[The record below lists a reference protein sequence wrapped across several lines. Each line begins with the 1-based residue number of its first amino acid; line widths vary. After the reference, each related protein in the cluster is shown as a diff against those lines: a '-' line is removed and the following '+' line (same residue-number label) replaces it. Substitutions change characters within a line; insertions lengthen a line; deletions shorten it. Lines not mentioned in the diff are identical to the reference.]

1 MKINMNIEEKVS
13 KTLEAFDTMDT
24 VKTPPFFK
32 DKTMQLLF
40 KEKEEKTA
48 ASFWSWFTPQL
59 QLATLVCVVLV
70 NFYAIKEINNSEY
83 ESSIST
89 FASDYGI
96 STEQES
102 SIFNL

>member
-1 MKINMNIEEKVS
+1 MKTNMNIEEKVT
-13 KTLEAFDTMDT
+13 KTLEVFDTMDT
-24 VKTPPFFK
+24 VKAPPFFK

-40 KEKEEKTA
+40 AEKEEKVTPL
-48 ASFWSWFTPQL
+48 FWSWFTPQL

-83 ESSIST
+83 ESSISS

-96 STEQES
+96 AGEQES
-102 SIFNL
+102 SIFNF